1 MKYGMLCIG
10 SLSTALLE
18 KASQWKKKK
27 TRWAPCLGP
36 FMQLNRRGGEGK
48 REGGRELFDSK
59 IFKPSPAAFQ
69 LLSFRQ
75 AFILSTPSQIFA
87 DDESARP
94 PGLDADCYSSQN
106 GEHSDASWSSVLTQF

>member
-1 MKYGMLCIG
+1 MPTF
-10 SLSTALLE
+10 SALHWLFVDGIVGESKSVGKE
-18 KASQWKKKK
+18 KD
-27 TRWAPCLGP
+27 TLGAL
-36 FMQLNRRGGEGK
+36 FGTIHAAEQKGGEGK

-75 AFILSTPSQIFA
+75 AFILSTPSQIFT